1 MGMVKRW
8 FLAGR
13 NHQEHQGGR
22 IFLGSFETLPET
34 MGIWQQVLGPNILP
48 IFMSQL
54 ELLSLSSHMIETGWN
69 RFHSKTQPSSNIPR
83 ELRGFREDAVCPDVV
98 AHTQVRRPR
107 DAAGMR
113 VLLGGWSNPTKIVVN
128 YFLIFLF
135 SFWVLIT
142 IFKTVFLLIWGP
154 WSFAQ
159 MMDRMNRKCRCIRCR
174 KKSGSKKC
182 FKGTFLRNP

>member
-54 ELLSLSSHMIETGWN
+54 ELLSLSSHMIETGC
-69 RFHSKTQPSSNIPR
+69 
-83 ELRGFREDAVCPDVV
+83 REDAVCPDVV

-113 VLLGGWSNPTKIVVN
+113 VLLGG
-128 YFLIFLF
+128 
-135 SFWVLIT
+135 
-142 IFKTVFLLIWGP
+142 
-154 WSFAQ
+154 
-159 MMDRMNRKCRCIRCR
+159 
-174 KKSGSKKC
+174 
-182 FKGTFLRNP
+182 

>member
-128 YFLIFLF
+128 YFLIFLLF
-135 SFWVLIT
+135 
-142 IFKTVFLLIWGP
+142 FLGVNYHFQNGLLVDLGTMIIC
-154 WSFAQ
+154 A
-159 MMDRMNRKCRCIRCR
+159 DD
-174 KKSGSKKC
+174 GS
-182 FKGTFLRNP
+182 NES